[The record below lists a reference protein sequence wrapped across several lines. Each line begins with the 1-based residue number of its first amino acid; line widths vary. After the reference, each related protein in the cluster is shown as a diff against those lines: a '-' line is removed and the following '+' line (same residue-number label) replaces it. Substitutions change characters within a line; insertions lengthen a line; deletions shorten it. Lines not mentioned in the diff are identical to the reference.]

1 VTGGPTRTRPEG
13 ADAVRPDGESRAF
26 FWAQQLRELN
36 RRRLLLIC
44 AGLLLNGVF
53 LFTGLGQTSVTI
65 LAGYAAWL
73 VTVVLL
79 DQVSTRLATKRRL
92 VRFSTFALLVDLLFI
107 TVLMYATGGGWWQ
120 GAMFQCVIV
129 AIAATTLPTREG
141 RVVFASAIVAWSALI
156 LGPMFGLFDPAP
168 WFGLPS
174 VSDNGPLLVSLH
186 GLGVLAL
193 FATWRLLRAHTA
205 RVRRASESNARMVEA
220 SPYAVLTFGRDARVL
235 AANPASLRLLDVDR
249 AEVIGR
255 GMLRFVPPE
264 DRARVVEAFDRTL
277 RGEVTHLEHGLC
289 DSDGGVH
296 WVSVT
301 YSPLVEPS
309 GEQTV
314 MAIGRDRSDE
324 RRADAE
330 RAQLQRELDESHR
343 MRLVGRLVSGVAH
356 ELNNPLAAV
365 MSFTEQLLAD
375 APDAHTREVL
385 GVMHQQAERA
395 RAIVRDLLQVVRDR
409 SDRRPAPTDLGALVL
424 SCLRAMEPAARERR
438 VALEAR
444 VGAAGLPALVDPT
457 GLAQVLDNLVRN
469 AVLAAATPGRVVVDV
484 QFAAGDGWTLAVSDD
499 GPGVPAEV
507 MAHLF
512 EPFYTTRAPGE
523 GTGLGLAVSLGI
535 VERHGGTI
543 AVENGEPGSG
553 VGARFVVRLPAALVA
568 DRASTPAPALVAP
581 VRPAHDQ
588 VCDAIDAPSEHDRR
602 PHLLL
607 VDDEPAIR
615 MALERFLTRRGWTVT
630 LCTSGVDASELLL
643 ADGAG
648 ARIDVV
654 LCDLKMPGMNGIALY
669 HLLER
674 ERPVFLGR
682 LVFATGDVAS
692 ADVATFLQG
701 VRCPVLEKPF
711 ALTALLDVLAV
722 ASAHP
727 TAAATSP
734 A

>member
-1 VTGGPTRTRPEG
+1 MARSN
-13 ADAVRPDGESRAF
+13 GESRAF

-36 RRRLLLIC
+36 ARRLLLIG

-53 LFTGLGQTSVTI
+53 LFTGLGQTSSTI
-65 LAGYAAWL
+65 LAGYTAWMI
-73 VTVVLL
+73 TVALL
-79 DQVSTRLATKRRL
+79 DQIGRRLVTKRPL

-107 TVLMYATGGGWWQ
+107 TVLVYATGGGWWQ
-120 GAMFQCVIV
+120 GAMFQSLIV

-141 RVVFASAIVAWSALI
+141 RVVLVSAMLAWSVLI
-156 LGPMFGLFDPAP
+156 LGPMFALFDAEP

-174 VSDNGPLLVSLH
+174 VSGNRPLLVSLY
-186 GLGVLAL
+186 GLGMLAL
-193 FATWRLLRAHTA
+193 FAMWRLLRSHTA

-220 SPYAVLTFGRDARVL
+220 SPYAVLTLGRDARVL
-235 AANPASLRLLDVDR
+235 AANPASLRLLGVDR
-249 AEVIGR
+249 ADVIGR
-255 GMLRFVPPE
+255 GMMRFVPAE
-264 DRARVVEAFDRTL
+264 DRARTAEAFDRTL
-277 RGEVTHLEHGLC
+277 RGEVTHLEHGLL
-289 DSDGGVH
+289 DGTGTVH

-314 MAIGRDRSDE
+314 MAIGRDRTDE

-330 RAQLQRELDESHR
+330 RARLQRELDESHR

-385 GVMHQQAERA
+385 GVMQQQAERA

-409 SDRRPAPTDLGALVL
+409 GDRSPTPTDLGVLVL
-424 SCLRAMEPAARERR
+424 SCVRAMEPAARERC
-438 VALEAR
+438 VALEAH
-444 VGAAGLPALVDPT
+444 VGAAGPPALVDPT
-457 GLAQVLDNLVRN
+457 GMAQVLDNLLRN
-469 AVLAAATPGRVVVDV
+469 AVLAASTPGRVVVDV
-484 QFAAGDGWTLAVSDD
+484 QFTAAGGWTLAVSDD
-499 GPGVPAEV
+499 GAGVPAEV
-507 MAHLF
+507 LDHLF

-543 AVENGEPGSG
+543 AVENGAPGSG
-553 VGARFVVRLPAALVA
+553 VGARFLVRLPETLAVDSATVPSLPARAMHEQPVQHAPPIVA
-568 DRASTPAPALVAP
+568 VHTRA
-581 VRPAHDQ
+581 
-588 VCDAIDAPSEHDRR
+588 

-630 LCTSGVDASELLL
+630 LCTSGVEASALLL
-643 ADGAG
+643 ADGA
-648 ARIDVV
+648 ASRIDAV
-654 LCDLKMPGMNGIALY
+654 LCDLKMPGMSGIALY
-669 HLLER
+669 QLLER
-674 ERPVFLGR
+674 ERPEFLDR
-682 LVFATGDVAS
+682 LVLATGDVAS
-692 ADVATFLQG
+692 ADVAAFLQD

-711 ALTALLDVLAV
+711 ALSALLDVLAAV
-722 ASAHP
+722 SAHP

>member
-1 VTGGPTRTRPEG
+1 VTDGPTAPRREG
-13 ADAVRPDGESRAF
+13 AVAVRPDGESRAF

-36 RRRLLLIC
+36 RRRLLLIG

-65 LAGYAAWL
+65 LVGYTAWL

-79 DQVSTRLATKRRL
+79 DQISTRLATKRRL

-141 RVVFASAIVAWSALI
+141 RVVYASAIVAWSALI
-156 LGPMFGLFDPAP
+156 VGPMFGLFDPAP
-168 WFGLPS
+168 WFGLPG
-174 VSDNGPLLVSLH
+174 VSGNGPLLVSLH

-235 AANPASLRLLDVDR
+235 AANPASLRLLGVDR
-249 AEVIGR
+249 AEVVGR

-264 DRARVVEAFDRTL
+264 DRARTMEAFDRTL
-277 RGEVTHLEHGLC
+277 RGEVTHVEHRLLVGE
-289 DSDGGVH
+289 GRVH

-314 MAIGRDRSDE
+314 MAIGRDRTDE

-444 VGAAGLPALVDPT
+444 AGAAGPPALVDPT

-499 GPGVPAEV
+499 GPGVPTEA

-568 DRASTPAPALVAP
+568 DRASEPAVVAPA
-581 VRPAHDQ
+581 RTSHDRAD
-588 VCDAIDAPSEHDRR
+588 DAIDAPSEHGRR

-615 MALERFLTRRGWTVT
+615 MALDRFLTRRGWTVT
-630 LCTSGVDASELLL
+630 LCTSGVDASERLL
-643 ADGAG
+643 ADGAD

-669 HLLER
+669 RLLER
-674 ERPVFLGR
+674 ERPVFLDR

-711 ALTALLDVLAV
+711 ALSALLDVLAV